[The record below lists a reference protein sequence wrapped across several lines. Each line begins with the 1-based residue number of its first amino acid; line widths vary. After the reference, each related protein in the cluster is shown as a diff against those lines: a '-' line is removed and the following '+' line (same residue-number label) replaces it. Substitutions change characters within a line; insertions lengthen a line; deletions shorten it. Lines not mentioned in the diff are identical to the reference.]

1 MQTAATATEVNSKEA
16 KMLNPKL
23 RRRSAA
29 ASAADRGRPRHITV
43 RHVGMI
49 VVALATALTGV
60 AIIAP
65 GASAATL
72 CVEQTFGE
80 SNTYQQCVRDEQI
93 LLNDLWYSDVAG
105 PNQLLT
111 VDGYYGPHTFS
122 DVEAFQTAYHGSPY
136 HLSVDG
142 ITGPLT
148 WGVLCIVDAANGYT
162 GAYWH
167 DAGCTPEG

>member
-1 MQTAATATEVNSKEA
+1 MLNRKLRKRGAAT
-16 KMLNPKL
+16 
-23 RRRSAA
+23 
-29 ASAADRGRPRHITV
+29 SAADQSRGPRHITGL
-43 RHVGMI
+43 HVGM
-49 VVALATALTGV
+49 VVLALTTTLTGI

-65 GASAATL
+65 GASAATP
-72 CVEQTFGE
+72 CVEGTFGE

-93 LLNDLWYSDVAG
+93 LLNDLWDVHAAG

-122 DVEAFQTAYHGSPY
+122 DVESFQTAYHGSPY

-148 WGVLCIVDAANGYT
+148 WGVLCIEDAANGFT

>member
-1 MQTAATATEVNSKEA
+1 
-16 KMLNPKL
+16 MLNLKL
-23 RRRSAA
+23 RIRGAA
-29 ASAADRGRPRHITV
+29 MSAADRDRGLRHITG

-49 VVALATALTGV
+49 VLALATALPCV

-65 GASAATL
+65 SASAATP

-80 SNTYQQCVRDEQI
+80 SNTYQQCVLDEQV
-93 LLNDLWYSDVAG
+93 LLNDLWSVHAAG

-111 VDGYYGPHTFS
+111 VDGYYGPHTLS
-122 DVEAFQTAYHGSPY
+122 DVKSFQTAYHGSPY
-136 HLSVDG
+136 HLPVDG
-142 ITGPLT
+142 ITHPLT
-148 WGVLCIVDAANGYT
+148 WGVLCIEDAANGFT

>member
-1 MQTAATATEVNSKEA
+1 MPNLKLHMRGAAT
-16 KMLNPKL
+16 
-23 RRRSAA
+23 
-29 ASAADRGRPRHITV
+29 SAADRDRSLRRIMG
-43 RHVGMI
+43 RHVGI
-49 VVALATALTGV
+49 VVLALATALPGV

-65 GASAATL
+65 SASAAPL

-80 SNTYQQCVRDEQI
+80 SNTYQQCVLDEQV
-93 LLNDLWYSDVAG
+93 LLNDLWSVHAAG
-105 PNQLLT
+105 PNQQLT
-111 VDGYYGPHTFS
+111 VDGYYGSHTFS
-122 DVEAFQTAYHGSPY
+122 DVKSFQTAYHGSPY

-148 WGVLCIVDAANGYT
+148 WGVLCIEDAANGFT